1 MLLVVALLISLT
13 VQHFV
18 ARVYVIPSASME
30 PTLHGCPGCS
40 NDRVVVDKLT
50 YRFSE
55 ITSGEVVVFTGPP
68 SWTNDFQT
76 TRSDNGVLRLLQEAG
91 SLVGLAP
98 PDERDF
104 VKRVIATGGQTVHC
118 CDDLGHVVVDNQPLA
133 EPYVVNDFPFP
144 TGEASCSTPLR
155 SGRCFDPV
163 TVPEGSLWVMGD
175 NRSSSADSRVH
186 GPISVADVVGR
197 ARLVVLPVGRWQVID
212 AHEPRAADA
221 PR

>member
-1 MLLVVALLISLT
+1 MLLVVALLLSFT
-13 VQHFV
+13 VQHYV

-30 PTLHGCPGCS
+30 PTLHGCPGCT
-40 NDRVVVDKLT
+40 NDRVVVDKLS

-55 ITSGEVVVFTGPP
+55 VRAGDVVVFRGPP
-68 SWTNDFQT
+68 SWTNDFQAE
-76 TRSDNGVLRLLQEAG
+76 RSGNALVRAAQDVG
-91 SLVGLAP
+91 SLVGLAA

-118 CDDLGHVVVDNQPLA
+118 CDDGGHVVVDNQSLA

-197 ARLVVLPVGRWQVID
+197 ARLVVLPVGRWQVVD
-212 AHEPRAADA
+212 AQVPQPVVA